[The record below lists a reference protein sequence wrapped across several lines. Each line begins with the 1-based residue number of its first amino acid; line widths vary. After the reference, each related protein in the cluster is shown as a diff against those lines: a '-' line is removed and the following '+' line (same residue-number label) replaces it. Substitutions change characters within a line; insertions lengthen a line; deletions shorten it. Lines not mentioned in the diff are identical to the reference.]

1 MTIYDLTA
9 IRFGLSSLIVFP
21 FILYFKTWRTIS
33 FVKSLAV
40 AFSIGPIYALLAFGG
55 FMFSPAFHGGVFMNG
70 FLPFIVV
77 LLGFIFGQRIKVL
90 QLGGIMFILL
100 GSIIILVE
108 AQGFS
113 QKNSWFGDVLFILAA
128 FFLAFFMN
136 LVKKW
141 DLQYIQILYCIC
153 LVNAVFYLPLWFF
166 FLPSGIESFNIF
178 WHDQNVIINVLFQ
191 GFIPNLLGL
200 FLTAYSA
207 KIIGPPKASA
217 VLAAVP
223 TMGALLG
230 FLLLSETP
238 TFFGWVSLV
247 VVSTGILMVVIKGD
261 DIGKC

>member
-1 MTIYDLTA
+1 
-9 IRFGLSSLIVFP
+9 
-21 FILYFKTWRTIS
+21 
-33 FVKSLAV
+33 
-40 AFSIGPIYALLAFGG
+40 
-55 FMFSPAFHGGVFMNG
+55 MFSPAFHGGVFMNG

-90 QLGGIMFILL
+90 QLVGITFILW
-100 GSIIILVE
+100 GSTIILFE

-128 FFLAFFMN
+128 FFLAVFMN

-141 DLQYIQILYCIC
+141 NLQYIQILYCIC
-153 LVNAVFYLPLWFF
+153 LVNAVFYLPFWFF
-166 FLPSGIESFNIF
+166 LLPSGIESFNIF

-223 TMGALLG
+223 TTGALLG

-238 TFFGWVSLV
+238 TLFGWVSLV